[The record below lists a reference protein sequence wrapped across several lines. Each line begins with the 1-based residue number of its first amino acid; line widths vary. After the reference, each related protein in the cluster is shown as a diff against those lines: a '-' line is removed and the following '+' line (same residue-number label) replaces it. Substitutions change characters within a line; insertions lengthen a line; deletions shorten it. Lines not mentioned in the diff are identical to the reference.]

1 MNFIDYKNSLQQQ
14 KGKLQHLKKKLDETN
29 KLESS
34 LIEDRDALEKAQL
47 FLQKIAQD
55 TQGQLRFH
63 IKDIVQLC
71 LDTVWPGEVEF
82 DVQLEIKRGKT
93 EAKLM
98 FVVDGE
104 EVDPMN
110 ADGGGLV
117 HMAAFALRISVWTLS
132 RTRNTIVL
140 DEPLAALQPLELQLL
155 GFKIIKELSDKLG
168 LQFIIVKNSVNSGDL
183 EDIADRVFEVS
194 RKRVDNYWQSE
205 VKTR

>member
-1 MNFIDYKNSLQQQ
+1 MNLSQYKESLIKA
-14 KGKLQHLKKKLDETN
+14 KGKLEHLKSTKAYEVSEGIALVEERN
-29 KLESS
+29 NLE
-34 LIEDRDALEKAQL
+34 RAQA

-55 TQGQLRFH
+55 TQNQLRFH

-82 DVQLEIKRGKT
+82 DIKFEIKNGRTGA
-93 EAKLM
+93 ELV
-98 FVVDGE
+98 FLIDGE
-104 EVDPMN
+104 EVDPME

-117 HMAAFALRISVWTLS
+117 HMAAFALRIAVWTLGS
-132 RTRNTIVL
+132 TRNTIVL

-168 LQFIIVKNSVNSGDL
+168 IQFIIVKNSVNSNNL

-194 RKRVDNYWQSE
+194 RKRVGDYWQSE
-205 VKTR
+205 VKVV